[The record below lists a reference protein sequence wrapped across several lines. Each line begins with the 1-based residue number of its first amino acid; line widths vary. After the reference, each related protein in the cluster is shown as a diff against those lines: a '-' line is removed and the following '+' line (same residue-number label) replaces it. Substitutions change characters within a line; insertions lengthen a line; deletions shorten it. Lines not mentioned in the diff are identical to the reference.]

1 MKHVFFLCFFA
12 AFALSIKAEDP
23 VNSNFFS
30 LKKSYDFELPMF
42 DLSLELPANAGFRV
56 PFWNKKNAF
65 LNINERN
72 VSYCCSKAAILSENP
87 EFTFSLPKQN
97 TKALGLSIEKKT
109 VLDFEKNLEE
119 IRESESYLSDLPP
132 MEGQLGTYYGF
143 LTGEENWEVRFYF
156 LQKDSLSFM
165 FAIYSENEKEIK
177 QCEEII
183 QSLRAVDLNE
193 ERGKYLEMVKNGY
206 FEKQEKADSNA
217 FVSDTTRVQ
226 TTFSFPELGLKMLF
240 PENWI
245 YSFLTEKKDVI
256 HSENKLEIHWGIN
269 DLLRM
274 GSLHF
279 NAYNGDLSA
288 FATFYPKTEKSE
300 EIIRNTIENQ
310 QEIKRFPVLI
320 DGLEGEAV
328 AVGMPSMPTIHFRL
342 TLDSYIF
349 QFTAI
354 NVTADNLQLLQS
366 FISNIKISYE
376 QKKDILDKDILLSAS
391 PILPLSQQ
399 LDIKAFKPGELP
411 VTRLKQTEPEVDI
424 KTIPASFKDA
434 GISFMLPLLNSTYCL
449 PQENCVSIDK
459 KSIVVAGKP
468 SADKGNLSI
477 TAIDENSKNMISVT
491 LSTLNS
497 ASDFET
503 YFKAMVENWKT
514 YNSIKMKRT
523 EFVMVNGQKWGI
535 MEYVQS
541 GKPVCMMMTYFN
553 DYFITV
559 SYSGDSEE
567 YKALT
572 ENMLFSFF
580 E

>member
-72 VSYCCSKAAILSENP
+72 ISYCCNKAAILSENP

-97 TKALGLSIEKKT
+97 TKALGLSFEKKT
-109 VLDFEKNLEE
+109 APEFEKNLEE
-119 IRESESYLSDLPP
+119 IRESESYLSDLPSL
-132 MEGQLGTYYGF
+132 EGQLGTYYGF
-143 LTGEENWEVRFYF
+143 LTGEENWKIRFYF

-256 HSENKLEIHWGIN
+256 HSENNLEIHWDIN
-269 DLLRM
+269 DLLKM

-288 FATFYPKTEKSE
+288 FATFYPKTEKSD

-320 DGLEGEAV
+320 DGLKGEAV

-349 QFTAI
+349 QFTAM
-354 NVTADNLQLLQS
+354 NVTAGNLQLLQS
-366 FISNIKISYE
+366 LISNIQISDE
-376 QKKDILDKDILLSAS
+376 QKKGIPVTPS
-391 PILPLSQQ
+391 PTLPLSQQ

-411 VTRLKQTEPEVDI
+411 VTSLKQTEPAVDI

-434 GISFMLPLLNSTYCL
+434 GISFTLPLLHSTYCL
-449 PQENCVSIDK
+449 PEENCVSND
-459 KSIVVAGKP
+459 KSIVITGKP

-477 TAIDENSKNMISVT
+477 TATDENNENMISVT
-491 LSTLNS
+491 LSILS
-497 ASDFET
+497 SEPDFDT

-514 YNSIKMKRT
+514 YNFIKMKRT

-541 GKPVCMMMTYFN
+541 GKPVCMIMTFFN

-559 SYSGDSEE
+559 SYSGDNEE
-567 YKALT
+567 YKVLT